1 MLRSVGAL
9 PLSRYSR
16 LPQRTG
22 GASLSTCFPYTSHGG
37 WRFDG
42 QCVRRAAQA
51 RVTVAGPP
59 AEYRL
64 RDVAYEQSHAV
75 VSQEFPE
82 LVDLVENGSLVVYEP
97 KPDGIG
103 RRLKADYQE
112 PKRIFIV
119 GTCHVS
125 ATSAAAVIRVMTAV
139 RPDNLVV
146 EVCRSRV
153 SVLYEAQHPDLASKA
168 SNPFVLSGKNFAETV
183 MRSIELGGPFALG
196 FRILMGIVYRRLG
209 RSLDVESGVDM
220 RAARQCAD
228 EMDIDIVLGDRPI
241 EITLKRAM
249 DALSLPRR
257 LKLFG
262 GLLYAL
268 RLPDADM
275 QSEAAKMRRQYDRL
289 DSEDILSESINQVTR
304 YFPELASPLIHERDL
319 YLAWSMKRAKAVNG
333 AKNVVGVVG
342 RGHLK
347 GVYYALQQDRGNI
360 TFKDLV
366 GGRKP
371 SSHSERWTSLSKRL
385 AFEVMLCVVG
395 YYAWTAF
402 SQNVLFSM

>member
-1 MLRSVGAL
+1 MLRSVGAS

-16 LPQRTG
+16 LPQRKG
-22 GASLSTCFPYTSHGG
+22 GASLSTCLPSIRHGG

-51 RVTVAGPP
+51 RVTLTGPP

-64 RDVAYEQSHAV
+64 RDVAYAQSHAV

-82 LVDLVENGSLVVYEP
+82 LVDLVENGSLVIYER
-97 KPDGIG
+97 KSDSADC
-103 RRLKADYQE
+103 RLNSCYQVPE
-112 PKRIFIV
+112 RIFIV

-125 ATSAAAVIRVMTAV
+125 ATSAAAVLRVMTAV
-139 RPDNLVV
+139 RPDNVVV
-146 EVCRSRV
+146 EVCKSRIA
-153 SVLYEAQHPDLASKA
+153 VLYEAQHSDLVSKA
-168 SNPFVLSGKNFAETV
+168 SNPYVLSGKSFMETA

-196 FRILMGIVYRRLG
+196 LRIIMGIVYRRLG
-209 RSLDVESGVDM
+209 RSLDVQSGVDM

-228 EMDIDIVLGDRPI
+228 EMDINIILGDRPI

-257 LKLFG
+257 LELFR
-262 GLLYAL
+262 GLLYAV
-268 RLPDADM
+268 RLPESDV
-275 QSEAAKMRRQYDRL
+275 QSEAAKMRRQYDSF
-289 DSEDILSESINQVTR
+289 DGEDVLSESMNQVAKH
-304 YFPELASPLIHERDL
+304 FPELASPLIHERDL
-319 YLAWSMKRAKAVNG
+319 YLAWSMKRSKAVDG
-333 AKNVVGVVG
+333 AKDVVGVVG
-342 RGHLK
+342 KGHLK
-347 GVYYALQQDRGNI
+347 GVYYALHQDTGKL

-366 GGRKP
+366 GEHRPFSP
-371 SSHSERWTSLSKRL
+371 SQRWMSLSKRL

-402 SQNVLFSM
+402 SENAFPM